1 MNATKIL
8 ALLIL
13 LLASRIE
20 SGNFPKVID
29 FRNSQETAKSDHAK
43 KNRLEKFDTYRKNSQ
58 INDFINQIALESKH
72 EYDKS
77 NKKYQI
83 IVTIQAGLSS
93 TANPEQIEKAAE
105 LFEMFINEEAEKEQK
120 NQDLMEPYFQDLQD
134 LQDREENR
142 HAHLTSNKPNL
153 AKAIHGY
160 LLTKEDKKY
169 RLAQA
174 YAQRQAAKR
183 RS

>member
-13 LLASRIE
+13 FLSSRVE
-20 SGNFPKVID
+20 SGDFPKVID
-29 FRNSQETAKSDHAK
+29 FLNSLETARSDHAK
-43 KNRLEKFDTYRKNSQ
+43 KKLLEKFDTYRQNSQ

-72 EYDKS
+72 EYDRS

-120 NQDLMEPYFQDLQD
+120 NQDLP
-134 LQDREENR
+134 
-142 HAHLTSNKPNL
+142 
-153 AKAIHGY
+153 AIAMVKIH
-160 LLTKEDKKY
+160 T
-169 RLAQA
+169 R
-174 YAQRQAAKR
+174 
-183 RS
+183 